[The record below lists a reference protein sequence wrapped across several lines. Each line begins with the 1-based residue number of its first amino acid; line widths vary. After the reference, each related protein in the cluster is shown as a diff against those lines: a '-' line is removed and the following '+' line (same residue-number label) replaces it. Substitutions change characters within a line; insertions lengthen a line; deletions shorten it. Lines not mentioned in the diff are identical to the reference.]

1 MKKLLLGIFTC
12 LCALIMV
19 SCSSNTPTG
28 KAKAHLDAWIDGN
41 YAEIVEQFHYKTEK
55 TAEDKAKL
63 AQILEEKVKKSIDK
77 KGAMESYEIVSETI
91 SEDGT
96 TAKVECLVKYAGG
109 EVEKITVNLVNIDGN
124 WLVESGK

>member
-12 LCALIMV
+12 LCTLIMV

-28 KAKAHLDAWIDGN
+28 KTKTYLEARKDGN
-41 YAEIVEQFHYKTEK
+41 YTEVVEHFHFKKAKTDQEKAEI
-55 TAEDKAKL
+55 
-63 AQILEEKVKKSIDK
+63 AQMLEEKVEKSLEK
-77 KGAMESYEIVSETI
+77 KGAMESYEITSETI

-96 TAKVECLVKYAGG
+96 NAKVECLIKYAGG
-109 EVEKITVNLVNIDGN
+109 EVEKETVNLVNIDGN